1 MELIQSYIKI
11 SGHRRWYIIVNQAIG
26 LQFSPFLILHSL
38 VCEGVGRVLCISFQ
52 RLNLC
57 DYNHNLDRKPLHHH
71 RRTL

>member
-38 VCEGVGRVLCISFQ
+38 VSDEYGR
-52 RLNLC
+52 RW
-57 DYNHNLDRKPLHHH
+57 DYCFI
-71 RRTL
+71 